1 MHHILKQCPMAPRQT
16 DKTHMNPKQKI

>member
-1 MHHILKQCPMAPRQT
+1 MAPRQT